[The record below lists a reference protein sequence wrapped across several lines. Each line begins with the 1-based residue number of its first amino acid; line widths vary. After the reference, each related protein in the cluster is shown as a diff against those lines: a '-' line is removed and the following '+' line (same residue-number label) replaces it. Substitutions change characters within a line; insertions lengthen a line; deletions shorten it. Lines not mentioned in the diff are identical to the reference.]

1 MSGAVLANI
10 DDVPAGVWASA
21 CSAPAY
27 TTREWLVASR
37 WPGDGSRYLLAGDLV
52 APVRTVSDPAAW
64 SRMNLVDICAGAAFG
79 TWADPRAVADARADA
94 VPHLLVAAPGYFT
107 VPIGPPDGDL
117 TAFVDAAEDQG
128 LPVGF
133 AYLPPQAEP
142 LLGILRRRGYATG
155 VVSAT
160 TWLDLPGDA
169 FDDYLAGLTSRR
181 RVQVRREM
189 RRFADAGGTVDHAAG
204 ADAVVQLPLVARM
217 ESALQRAHGFSADDE
232 LYLALNRRF
241 LDQFGPS
248 MHLLRA
254 SLHGEPVATVTL
266 LHTADAMVV
275 RAFGVCDH
283 PEIRAAM
290 VYFNL
295 VYYAS
300 IALAHRLGVRRMWFG
315 TSTVDAKRWRGLTV
329 VPLVAAVGPRGGTL
343 RPLLTATDMHLR
355 QMLNRWHAT

>member
-1 MSGAVLANI
+1 V
-10 DDVPAGVWASA
+10 V
-21 CSAPAY
+21 
-27 TTREWLVASR
+27 
-37 WPGDGSRYLLAGDLV
+37 
-52 APVRTVSDPAAW
+52 PVRTVADPAAW
-64 SRMNLVDICAGAAFG
+64 PRMNLVDICAGAAFG
-79 TWADPRAVADARADA
+79 SWADPRAVADARADA

-107 VPIGPPDGDL
+107 VPIGPPGGDL
-117 TAFVDAAEDQG
+117 TALVDAAEDPG

-133 AYLPPQAEP
+133 AYLPPSAEP
-142 LLGILRRRGYATG
+142 LLGVLRQRGYATG

-160 TWLDLPGDA
+160 TRLDLPGDA

-189 RRFADAGGTVDHAAG
+189 RRFADAGGAVDHAAG
-204 ADAVVQLPLVARM
+204 TDVAGQLSLVARM

-241 LDQFGPS
+241 LDQFGSS

-266 LHTADAMVV
+266 LHTGGDVVV

-283 PEIRAAM
+283 PEVRAAM

-295 VYYAS
+295 VYYSS
-300 IALAHRLGVRRMWFG
+300 IALAHRLGVQRMWFG
-315 TSTVDAKRWRGLTV
+315 TSTVDAKRWRGLMV
-329 VPLVAAVGPRGGTL
+329 VPLVAAVGPRGGGTL
-343 RPLLTATDMHLR
+343 RPLLTATDTHLR